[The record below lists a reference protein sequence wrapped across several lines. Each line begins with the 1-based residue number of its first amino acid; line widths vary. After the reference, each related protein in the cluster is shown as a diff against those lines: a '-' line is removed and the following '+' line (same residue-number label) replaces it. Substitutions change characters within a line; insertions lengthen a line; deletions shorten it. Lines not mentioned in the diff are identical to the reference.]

1 MRMYNSNAYTVIN
14 NICHNK
20 LYIPSYKLCVFAR
33 VFRFNVI
40 GLYSFSLGN
49 TGVTLRVKLTCCLR
63 RHEKIPQHRDLL
75 EVASSLGRD
84 VGVSKNRD
92 TPKWMDY
99 NGEPY

>member
-1 MRMYNSNAYTVIN
+1 MC
-14 NICHNK
+14 ICQGFLFQCHRSL
-20 LYIPSYKLCVFAR
+20 LY
-33 VFRFNVI
+33 
-40 GLYSFSLGN
+40 GFSLGD

-92 TPKWMDY
+92 TPKWMVY
-99 NGEPY
+99 NGKPY

>member
-1 MRMYNSNAYTVIN
+1 MRMYNAYTVIN
-14 NICHNK
+14 KICHNK
-20 LYIPSYKLCVFAR
+20 LYIPSYCISYVYLPGFFVS
-33 VFRFNVI
+33 I
-40 GLYSFSLGN
+40 YGFSLGN

-92 TPKWMDY
+92 TPKWMVY
-99 NGEPY
+99 NGKPY